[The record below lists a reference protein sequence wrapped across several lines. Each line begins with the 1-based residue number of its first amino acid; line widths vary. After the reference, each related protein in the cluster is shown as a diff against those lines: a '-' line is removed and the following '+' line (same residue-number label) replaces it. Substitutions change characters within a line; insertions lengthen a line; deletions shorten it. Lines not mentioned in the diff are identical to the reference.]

1 MPGWC
6 SHPPHRARAEPS
18 ARAAAGAAHLRGCG
32 TLAASGLARRHAPSA
47 SQKRKSARLLAQRP
61 ERDAVSAYL
70 EELLKERPYYSDLVT
85 MAVDPGPRTNPR

>member
-1 MPGWC
+1 MC
-6 SHPPHRARAEPS
+6 SEAKPS
-18 ARAAAGAAHLRGCG
+18 GQSYDPCGCG

-61 ERDAVSAYL
+61 ERDAVSAYFCL
-70 EELLKERPYYSDLVT
+70 DELLKERPYYSDLVT